1 MCFLSIYLNFFLF
14 FRTKFKM
21 FCSII
26 GSLAGTSY
34 WGPVA
39 GHGLLAHE
47 LELIR
52 DQRKQIQSQ
61 GAGRSAIVK
70 GGDTEVVL
78 AEEGDDTYV
87 KIHKKSKES
96 GSEGEEVN

>member
-1 MCFLSIYLNFFLF
+1 
-14 FRTKFKM
+14 M

-70 GGDTEVVL
+70 GGDTVVL

-96 GSEGEEVN
+96 GEEGEEVK